1 MALYSYTGQTTVERL
16 MPYFCSVPL
25 RLKTAGTKESSRQSS
40 TEEETTTRDEF
51 GRVFSFFFSFFFFP
65 SHLLSSP
72 FYCLSLIVVTQ
83 IRGHIAG
90 SSPPLPTTVRALYL
104 LREKMSA
111 LPSLGDSRRSGKL
124 TPYSYRTQVVSGRL
138 PSVDEEKKNS
148 R

>member
-1 MALYSYTGQTTVERL
+1 MFYI
-16 MPYFCSVPL
+16 
-25 RLKTAGTKESSRQSS
+25 
-40 TEEETTTRDEF
+40 F
-51 GRVFSFFFSFFFFP
+51 GRSGTYFKIKSETLELRTLFTTFWNYFNLAPFIVFALLFLAP
-65 SHLLSSP
+65 SYRVYWYSTINSRNSDP
-72 FYCLSLIVVTQ
+72 
-83 IRGHIAG
+83 GHIAG